1 MIGVGNESA
10 VNSTPANLRG
20 LEEDKKF
27 SFSIVKTHLMPM
39 QLGRKK
45 KLEDLQVKIKR
56 GLITLTNEEKYLG
69 YLINNKG
76 SNSSRIKRKD
86 KTIAITKMIN
96 RWAGLKI
103 RAGHWSLTGQ
113 N

>member
-1 MIGVGNESA
+1 MIGVGNERA

-45 KLEDLQVKIKR
+45 
-56 GLITLTNEEKYLG
+56 N
-69 YLINNKG
+69 
-76 SNSSRIKRKD
+76 
-86 KTIAITKMIN
+86 
-96 RWAGLKI
+96 
-103 RAGHWSLTGQ
+103 
-113 N
+113 